1 MWRLFK
7 EAHATL
13 LRALAPALGVADF
26 LRHGRHIRRALRK
39 QASTEERQMDAL
51 RKILRKKQN

>member
-13 LRALAPALGVADF
+13 LRALAPALPVADF
-26 LRHGRHIRRALRK
+26 LKHKNYIRKILRK
-39 QASTEERQMDAL
+39 RASTEERQMETL
-51 RKILRKKQN
+51 IKYS